1 MIRIA
6 ALLLVV
12 IFVGCKQKSEPEP
25 VTGTPKTEA
34 APVENDL
41 PNLQI
46 RLVDGSIIDLKS
58 LKEKTILVLFQPDC
72 DHCQHEAE
80 DIKANLDRFKNFTM
94 YFVSSSPVDEI
105 VKFSRDYKLIE
116 YNNIHFGLTTTQNIL
131 DTFGAISAPSIYI
144 YSEKGQLIQKFNGQT
159 PVDQIIQYL

>member
-6 ALLLVV
+6 VLLLVV
-12 IFVGCKQKSEPEP
+12 IFVGCKQKDETESVTETAKAEPA
-25 VTGTPKTEA
+25 T
-34 APVENDL
+34 VENDL

-46 RLVDGSIIDLKS
+46 RLVDGNMVDLKS

-80 DIKANLDRFKNFTM
+80 DIKANLDRFKNLTM

-105 VKFSRDYKLIE
+105 VKFSKDYKFIE
-116 YNNIHFGLTTTQNIL
+116 HNNIHFGSTTTQNIL

-144 YSEKGQLIQKFNGQT
+144 YSEKGDLIQKFNGQT